1 VSTRLSGTAMSGT
14 AAVFRRELDGAIRSP
29 VAWVACVLFVL
40 ALHAGFF
47 FVGFPVGDLSLPSFW
62 SGRVASLDVLFTWLP
77 LVFALLAPA
86 LTMGS
91 WAEERRSGTDELL
104 LTQPVST
111 RAIVGGKFLAAWLLL
126 FAITLVAVLPLAW
139 VVASLGPLD
148 WGTVWGGLLGAW
160 MLAAVCCAIGLTC
173 SAVASEELVAF
184 LLAAVTLLGLWSA
197 GHFVRV
203 LPASIAEAAWYAS
216 PTLHFLETGARGVF
230 DARAVVYHLL
240 FVGCALVLNVVLV
253 EGRRW
258 R

>member
-1 VSTRLSGTAMSGT
+1 MSAGL
-14 AAVFRRELDGAIRSP
+14 AGAGAVFRRELDAAVRSP
-29 VAWVACVLFVL
+29 VAWVACAAFVV
-40 ALHAGFF
+40 ALNAGFF
-47 FVGFPVGDLSLPSFW
+47 FIGFPIGDLSLPSFW
-62 SGRVASLDVLFTWLP
+62 TGRVASLEVLFAWLP

-104 LTQPVST
+104 LTQPVSI
-111 RAIVGGKFLAAWLLL
+111 RAIVAGKFLAAWLLL
-126 FAITLVAVLPLAW
+126 FAITTVAVLPLAW
-139 VVASLGPLD
+139 VVSWIGPLD

-160 MLAAVCCAIGLTC
+160 MLAAVCCAIGLAF
-173 SAVASEELVAF
+173 SAIAAEELVAF
-184 LLAAVTLLGLWSA
+184 LLSAVCLLALWGA

-203 LPASIAEAAWYAS
+203 LPASIAEMAWYAS

-230 DARAVVYHLL
+230 DARAVVYYAL
-240 FVGCALVLNVVLV
+240 FVACALVLNVVIV